1 MVTMFIKHWVCKTHL
16 AINLFIFIIY
26 WKDMV
31 LTLPTLF
38 SLYVHES
45 GNLTQTRDFRV
56 NYLAIKIDF
65 LGKECSFCG
74 CIENKDYFFLGQVPT
89 SRQCRKTRMCLAFQM
104 AVCQFE
110 RFLKRKGAIVSYFLL
125 NHKVYGLWNRPQ
137 RRKKKKRNELCWP
150 STQIL
155 SPSLRKL

>member
-56 NYLAIKIDF
+56 NYLSIKIDF